1 MKIQADLF
9 PVLIENTWCFL
20 KTNICLFFYTSI
32 KSIQYVIVKIYIILC
47 IVLGLHFL
55 QGDFQPSC
63 FQRPCFFHFDGLWR
77 DSYKTVC
84 TPYSLKTDKWFKKK
98 ISEKAK
104 TSNFQSIPSSPSF
117 RKRDCKRKWLLIKDV
132 YAHYQKWQN
141 IFLILRR

>member
-1 MKIQADLF
+1 MMLSKNQYMPLF
-9 PVLIENTWCFL
+9 LYIN
-20 KTNICLFFYTSI
+20 KKYTVCYC
-32 KSIQYVIVKIYIILC
+32 KYIILC

-63 FQRPCFFHFDGLWR
+63 FQRSCFFHFDGLWR

-117 RKRDCKRKWLLIKDV
+117 RKRDCKRKWLLIEDV